1 VEGAMVGTMEKQLA
15 DLKAA
20 EDKLIE
26 KAKPEYQMGLK
37 TGDMSRYN
45 QTAGELKK
53 NAEEAKGIRE
63 KLDELSEQSSTDS
76 DNAAFKSETNRQVF
90 GSKGVNYKAPSAG
103 YDMPAPDSAANDA
116 ANKFATGKDIAD
128 TAANGGKVND
138 AQQQFLVVLEQ
149 SITGQKLTFDQA
161 ARLIEAQSRNHDFT
175 VTLMERNVQKIEQV
189 TGRLRTLESQMR
201 NIPTLTH

>member
-1 VEGAMVGTMEKQLA
+1 MIGTMEKQLA

-20 EDKLIE
+20 ENPLIQR
-26 KAKPEYQMGLK
+26 AKPAYQMGLAS
-37 TGDMSRYN
+37 GDMTRYN
-45 QTAGELKK
+45 QIRDELKK

-63 KLDELSEQSSTDS
+63 KLDGLSEQQATDS
-76 DNAAFKSETNRQVF
+76 DNADFRSETNRQVF
-90 GSKGVNYKAPSAG
+90 GAKGTKYNAPSAG
-103 YDMPAPDSAANDA
+103 YEVPTPDLAANDA

-128 TAANGGKVND
+128 TAAAGGKVND

-175 VTLMERNVQKIEQV
+175 VTLLERNVQKIEAV
-189 TGRLRTLESQMR
+189 TARLRTLEGQMS
-201 NIPTLTH
+201 NASFSSK